1 MLFWKEWKRGE
12 SRIKEIMTERR
23 ELGEVWVRNKRRKG
37 RKKKQ
42 TEGETLF
49 QAVKMN
55 LHISLFIYLFIFFGR
70 TFTQKFEGLKE
81 GKLITI
87 EKFLKFV

>member
-23 ELGEVWVRNKRRKG
+23 ELGEGWGRNKRRKG
-37 RKKKQ
+37 RKKKKKKR
-42 TEGETLF
+42 EGETLF

-55 LHISLFIYLFIFFGR
+55 LHISFFFWR
-70 TFTQKFEGLKE
+70 TFTQKFEGLKGE
-81 GKLITI
+81 KLITK

>member
-1 MLFWKEWKRGE
+1 MGKEQKEKR
-12 SRIKEIMTERR
+12 KE
-23 ELGEVWVRNKRRKG
+23 
-37 RKKKQ
+37 KKKR
-42 TEGETLF
+42 EGETLF

-55 LHISLFIYLFIFFGR
+55 LHISFFFFFGR

-81 GKLITI
+81 EKLITK

>member
-23 ELGEVWVRNKRRKG
+23 ELGEGWGRNKRRKG
-37 RKKKQ
+37 RKKKKKGRRNTFSSRQ
-42 TEGETLF
+42 NEF
-49 QAVKMN
+49 AHK
-55 LHISLFIYLFIFFGR
+55 FFFWR
-70 TFTQKFEGLKE
+70 TFTQKFEGLKGE
-81 GKLITI
+81 KLITK